1 MPVLDE
7 APVDDDQELPFLE
20 GPSTVANDNAEG
32 RARIFEAIPN
42 PIGWRAETAMLAA
55 SSMMAAVI
63 TLCLLLVTV
72 G

>member
-7 APVDDDQELPFLE
+7 APVHGDQELPFLD
-20 GPSTVANDNAEG
+20 GPSTVANDNAAG
-32 RARIFEAIPN
+32 TARAFENIPN
-42 PIGWRAETAMLAA
+42 PIGWRGATAMLAA

-63 TLCLLLVTV
+63 MLCLLLVTV